1 MASERARML
10 REGRRKAQFA
20 KFRLLQLNLVP
31 LVDTFVAIVFF
42 SLTTAVVGELA
53 PVLNGVELPE
63 ARVGQAA
70 HQELTLGV
78 SSRPGAVLFNGQQVM
93 TPAAAATAQSN
104 IPEQPLVVPQLLAV
118 MRAAADS
125 IRRANNLAANA
136 QLGIPLAIQGDR
148 TMRYDLLQ
156 RLIQTAR
163 WAGFQRITL
172 QVRRATEA
180 GGAAPTVA
188 M

>member
-10 REGRRKAQFA
+10 RESRRKAQFA
-20 KFRLLQLNLVP
+20 KFRLVQVNLVP

-42 SLTTAVVGELA
+42 SLTAAVVGELA
-53 PVLNGVELPE
+53 PILNGVDLPE
-63 ARVGQAA
+63 AKVGVSA

-78 SSRPGAVLFNGQQVM
+78 ASKPASVVFNGRQVM
-93 TPAAAATAQSN
+93 SASAAASAVSDVA
-104 IPEQPLVVPQLLAV
+104 EQPLVVPQLLRT

-125 IRRANNLAANA
+125 IRQANGLQPNQPIA
-136 QLGIPLAIQGDR
+136 IPLAIQGDR

-156 RLIQTAR
+156 RLLQTAR
-163 WAGFQRITL
+163 MAGFQKITL
-172 QVRRATEA
+172 QVRRATEQ
-180 GGAAPTVA
+180 GSAPTVT

>member
-1 MASERARML
+1 MPSERARML

-42 SLTTAVVGELA
+42 SLTSAVVGELA
-53 PVLNGVELPE
+53 PLLNGVDLPE
-63 ARVGQAA
+63 AKVGVTA

-78 SSRPGAVLFNGQQVM
+78 SSRPQAVVFNGKQVM
-93 TPAAAATAQSN
+93 TATAAATAQSDVPN
-104 IPEQPLVVPQLLAV
+104 QPLIVPQLLAA
-118 MRAAADS
+118 MRGVADS
-125 IRRANNLAANA
+125 IRSTNGLAPTA

-148 TMRYDLLQ
+148 SMRYDLLQ

-163 WAGFQRITL
+163 MAGFQRITL
-172 QVRRATEA
+172 QVRRATEQ
-180 GGAAPTVA
+180 GSAPTVT